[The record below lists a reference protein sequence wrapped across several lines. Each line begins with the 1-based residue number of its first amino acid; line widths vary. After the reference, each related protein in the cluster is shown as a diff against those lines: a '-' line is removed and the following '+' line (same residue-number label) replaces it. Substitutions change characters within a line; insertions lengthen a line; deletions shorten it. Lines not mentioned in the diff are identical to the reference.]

1 MSTMR
6 DAGAPLRIL
15 ICALGGEGGGVL
27 VNWIVA
33 AARAAG
39 YGVQATS
46 VPGVAQRTGST
57 SYYVEIAEGG
67 AAPVFSLVPM
77 PGRVDV
83 VLASELVEAAR
94 IMEGGF
100 VSPGL
105 TTLIASTSR
114 VYSTAE
120 KIAMGDGRFDEETIR
135 TAAGTLAKSA
145 HLLDLQAL
153 ATQHGTFVS
162 ATLFGAL
169 AGSGALPWPVELS
182 KGVLGTG
189 SSAEA
194 SLKGMEAAMAA
205 VDTDRGGMGEG
216 DADED
221 DGGTGESEAES
232 GVQPPDALLRGLPGA
247 ESTEGLP
254 GTEGAEGLSGTEGAE
269 RLPGAESTEGLPGTE
284 GAEGLPGTESAER
297 LPRSEGTEG
306 LSGAE
311 GTKGLSGTE
320 GAEGLPASL
329 AEVIGYGRA
338 RVLDFQDERYAALYA
353 ERVGTLLAGADL
365 RDPQALHAVTEA
377 SRRLALWMAYEDVA
391 RVADLKTRHE
401 RFRRI
406 RSESRMQPGQILHV
420 TEYLK
425 PRAEEVADVMPVGIG
440 KWIMARV
447 EAGKGLPLLGRGINV
462 RSNGAPGY
470 WMLRLVASLKRIRRR
485 SLRYHREQQSIEEW
499 LRAFTAALPASAAFA
514 GALAELPRL
523 RKGYSDTMQRGLA
536 AWSRIMEAI
545 VRPALSSGVTAHEAG
560 RLRRAVAAAMAD
572 ERHAALD
579 ALLAGEDGSSEGPD
593 SGPDGRLR
601 GIPVPFS
608 MPERKPKEA
617 PANVH

>member
-6 DAGAPLRIL
+6 NAKAPLRIL

-94 IMEGGF
+94 VMEGGF

-120 KIAMGDGRFDEETIR
+120 KIAMGDGRFDEEAIR

-169 AGSGALPWPVELS
+169 AGSGALPWSVEIS
-182 KGVLGTG
+182 RGVLGTG

-205 VDTDRGGMGEG
+205 VGTDRVGMGEG
-216 DADED
+216 DADEN
-221 DGGTGESEAES
+221 DGGTGESETES
-232 GVQPPDALLRGLPGA
+232 GAPLPDALLRGMPGA

-254 GTEGAEGLSGTEGAE
+254 GTEGTEGLSGTEGAE
-269 RLPGAESTEGLPGTE
+269 RLPGVESTEGLPGTE
-284 GAEGLPGTESAER
+284 GAEGLPGTEGAER
-297 LPRSEGTEG
+297 LPRSEGAEG
-306 LSGAE
+306 LSG
-311 GTKGLSGTE
+311 T
-320 GAEGLPASL
+320 EGLPASL

-338 RVLDFQDERYAALYA
+338 RVLDFQDERYAALYS

-406 RSESRMQPGQILHV
+406 RSESRMQPDQILHV

-440 KWIMARV
+440 KRIMARV

-470 WMLRLVASLKRIRRR
+470 WMLRFVASLKRIRRR

-514 GALAELPRL
+514 CALADLPRL

-545 VRPALSSGVTAHEAG
+545 VRPALSSGVTAHEAD
-560 RLRRAVAAAMAD
+560 RLRKAVAAAMAD

-601 GIPVPFS
+601 GISVPFTK
-608 MPERKPKEA
+608 PERGRKEA

>member
-6 DAGAPLRIL
+6 NAKAPLRIL

-94 IMEGGF
+94 VMEGGF

-205 VDTDRGGMGEG
+205 VGTDRGGMGEG
-216 DADED
+216 GADED
-221 DGGTGESEAES
+221 DGGTDESEAES
-232 GVQPPDALLRGLPGA
+232 GAPLPDALLRGMPGA
-247 ESTEGLP
+247 EST
-254 GTEGAEGLSGTEGAE
+254 EGLSGTEGAE
-269 RLPGAESTEGLPGTE
+269 RLPGVESTEGLPGTE
-284 GAEGLPGTESAER
+284 GAKGLPGTEGAER

-306 LSGAE
+306 LSG
-311 GTKGLSGTE
+311 T
-320 GAEGLPASL
+320 EGLPASL

-499 LRAFTAALPASAAFA
+499 LRAFNAALPASAAFA